1 MPCDIWKQQLIN
13 IYLSNLNSFDNF
25 VSLSTVIYYPKILK
39 MCSGFKICY
48 LKRNLGVRFRILW
61 VQSSGLGL
69 YAPVWRA
76 ARLLL
81 VRVTFFWSLSGSV
94 AREIGLERG
103 FGCSFFVRTP
113 LRERRGACGVRG
125 VSRLTHRRVGVWSA
139 ARFFLLLRTK
149 IGTLVQR
156 WAAEKYSLVRRK
168 KMRFG
173 LVERGCPLFP
183 AAFTTRNV
191 IKGSKL

>member
-81 VRVTFFWSLSGSV
+81 GRVTFFWSPCLVLLRARSDLSAALDAV
-94 AREIGLERG
+94 FLCGLRSGRG
-103 FGCSFFVRTP
+103 EELV
-113 LRERRGACGVRG
+113 ACGGSPVWLIAGLVYGPPHAFFFSSGR
-125 VSRLTHRRVGVWSA
+125 RLELWCNVEQLRNILWCGERKCGSGWWREGA
-139 ARFFLLLRTK
+139 LFFQLLLQQET
-149 IGTLVQR
+149 
-156 WAAEKYSLVRRK
+156 W
-168 KMRFG
+168 
-173 LVERGCPLFP
+173 
-183 AAFTTRNV
+183 
-191 IKGSKL
+191 